1 MTAESISKPCI
12 RPNALVADV
21 ETEQRPARHIRN
33 SLPTILLYSIPI
45 GQIVGLVGQDGLH
58 ASLHLRQVVSSLLS
72 YTMPGVSLVCC
83 TCLDS
88 LKRNHLGI
96 IAVVNDLHRG
106 STVRVSESGDVEVAT
121 VGARDSGTYSG
132 SALANKARAEMRVCP
147 EAFRDADFGCVVY
160 EE

>member
-96 IAVVNDLHRG
+96 IAVVDDLRRG
-106 STVRVSESGDVEVAT
+106 STICVGKRSYIQVAT
-121 VGARDSGTYSG
+121 VGAADDGADPG
-132 SALANKARAEMRVCP
+132 CALTNEARAEMCVSQ